1 MNIKKRGTINKLLQ
15 TIISKY
21 NINIQSNNDAP
32 FSDKILKGNLQNV
45 THTREEIKNIN
56 YLLS

>member
-1 MNIKKRGTINKLLQ
+1 MKTKKRGTINKLLQ

-45 THTREEIKNIN
+45 THTREEIKG
-56 YLLS
+56 

>member
-32 FSDKILKGNLQNV
+32 FSDKILKENLQNV

>member
-1 MNIKKRGTINKLLQ
+1 MKIKKRGIINKLLQ

-32 FSDKILKGNLQNV
+32 FSDKILKENLQNV
-45 THTREEIKNIN
+45 THTREEIKG
-56 YLLS
+56 